1 MVRLNN
7 GSGSGGGGDITLET
21 NGVLNG
27 DQTLLNLVAGTN
39 MTITDDGLG
48 NVTFDSSGAG
58 GISIGDG
65 VGGSNPNVVLYM
77 DTTNRL
83 AQSGAFLFDDTLPQ
97 LLLGGIATPLDGS
110 TNDPLVVSG
119 DDNSYIAANS
129 VNRNSGDQATADV
142 VVANDADD
150 GTVLG
155 GHYGNMGIN
164 SSTYDNTISN
174 DYALGGPNDG
184 YFYVNGGSVNFA
196 TQKSHTIRWSTG
208 GLDQNNLRMV
218 LSESS
223 PTLTLGIETVASGT
237 LALSSN
243 NGTNA
248 TLGITVSGSLTP
260 WIFQFPDDAG
270 TSGYVLQ
277 TDGSGQTSWVPAG
290 GSGSLVV
297 GTTTITGGSDTNI
310 LYNNLGVLGE
320 YTVTGTGTV
329 VVLKNSPSLS
339 APDIG
344 VASGTSLT
352 ATGVLSS
359 GTNGGTGGQLKLNG
373 ATSGEVILK
382 VAAAAGTGTVFQL
395 PANNGTNTYVLQTDG
410 AGVTSWVAPS
420 GGGVSSVSGTANR
433 ITSTGGA
440 TPVIDIASTY
450 VGQNSITTLGTITTG
465 VWNGTAIANANLAN
479 SSLTIGST
487 NISLGATSTTL
498 AGLSS
503 VTSTTFVGALT
514 GNASTATALDTPRTI
529 GTITGDATSA
539 GSSFDGSANNT
550 NALTL
555 ATVNSNVGTF
565 TNATITVNA
574 KGLITAA
581 STGSGGSGITIGTTT
596 ITSGTNTRI
605 LYNNSG
611 VVGEYTLQGTGT
623 AVVMAT
629 SPTITTPT
637 IAKLANLTTN
647 GFVKTSGGDGTLSVD
662 TGTYLSDQFAARSM
676 YANGTN
682 ATATAVAKT
691 WRDDGLTAQTLPTPT
706 FTAGTAPSSNISNQ
720 YTWTQV
726 GKLVTMNFYMNYTT
740 PGATVAA
747 ARFALP
753 SDMPAPLTIASV
765 GASANE
771 FLYMGCGYIGTQKT
785 TDPSVMGRVSLMIN
799 AANNGYDI
807 KIQSTSVAARVLW
820 GTIQYFAA

>member
-7 GSGSGGGGDITLET
+7 GAGSGGGGDITLET

-27 DQTLLNLVAGTN
+27 DQTLLNLVEGTN

-48 NVTFDSSGAG
+48 NITFASSGAG

-65 VGGSNPNVVLYM
+65 VGGSNADVVLYM

-110 TNDPLVVSG
+110 TNDTLVVSG
-119 DDNSYIAANS
+119 DDNSYIAVNS

-164 SSTYDNTISN
+164 SSNYDNTISS

-223 PTLTLGIETVASGT
+223 PTLTIGVETVASGT

-260 WIFQFPDDAG
+260 WIFQFPDDGG

-277 TDGSGQTSWVPAG
+277 TDGTGQTSWVPAG
-290 GSGSLVV
+290 GSSGLVV
-297 GTTTITGGSDTNI
+297 GTTTITSGSDTNI
-310 LYNNLGVLGE
+310 LYNNMGVLGE

-329 VVLKNSPSLS
+329 VALKNSPSFS
-339 APDIG
+339 TPDIG
-344 VASGTSLT
+344 AANGTSL
-352 ATGVLSS
+352 AVTGTMST

-373 ATSGEVILK
+373 ATSGEVLLK
-382 VAAAAGTGTVFQL
+382 VNAAAGTGTIFQL

-410 AGVTSWVAPS
+410 SGVTSWVAPS
-420 GGGVSSVSGTANR
+420 GGGVSSVSGTTNR

-440 TPVIDIASTY
+440 TPVIDIAGTY
-450 VGQNSITTLGTITTG
+450 VGQTSITTLGTITTG
-465 VWNGTAIANANLAN
+465 TLSTGAVIGGVTMTLGSDATGDIYYRN
-479 SSLTIGST
+479 SGGVLTRLGIGSSGNVLT
-487 NISLGATSTTL
+487 VSG
-498 AGLSS
+498 GLPSWAAPS
-503 VTSTTFVGALT
+503 G
-514 GNASTATALDTPRTI
+514 G
-529 GTITGDATSA
+529 G
-539 GSSFDGSANNT
+539 
-550 NALTL
+550 
-555 ATVNSNVGTF
+555 
-565 TNATITVNA
+565 ITV
-574 KGLITAA
+574 
-581 STGSGGSGITIGTTT
+581 GTTT

-682 ATATAVAKT
+682 ATATASAKT

-740 PGATVAA
+740 TGATVTA

-753 SDMPAPLTIASV
+753 SDMPNPLTIASV

-785 TDPSVMGRVSLMIN
+785 TDPSVMGRVSLMVN

-807 KIQSTSVAARVLW
+807 KIQGTSVAARVLW